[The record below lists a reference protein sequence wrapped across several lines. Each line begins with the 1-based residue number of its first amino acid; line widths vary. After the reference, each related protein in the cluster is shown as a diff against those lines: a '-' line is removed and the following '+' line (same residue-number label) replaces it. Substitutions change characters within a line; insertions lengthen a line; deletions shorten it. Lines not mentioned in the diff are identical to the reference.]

1 MNILRLTIA
10 TLFLVPALAHAGA
23 DCVAH
28 PKAKWMNMSDLRT
41 KLEADGY
48 KIKKLKI
55 DGHCYE
61 MYGTHKDGR
70 RFEIYMD
77 TVTGKPVK
85 TITK

>member
-1 MNILRLTIA
+1 
-10 TLFLVPALAHAGA
+10 
-23 DCVAH
+23 
-28 PKAKWMNMSDLRT
+28 MSDLRS
-41 KLEADGY
+41 KLETQGY
-48 KIKKLKI
+48 KIKKLKV